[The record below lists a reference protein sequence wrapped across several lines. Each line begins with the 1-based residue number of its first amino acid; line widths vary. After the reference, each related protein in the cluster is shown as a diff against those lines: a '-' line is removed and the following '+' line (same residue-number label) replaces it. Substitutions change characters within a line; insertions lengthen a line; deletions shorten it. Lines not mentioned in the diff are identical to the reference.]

1 MYVMILLQIDF
12 LENLMDYRLGKPKF
26 QLKVTGEKKRLV
38 FKKKTDESF
47 VRNIEGTENAQP
59 FSGNIGCYSRSLCME
74 N

>member
-1 MYVMILLQIDF
+1 MGVYRQTQILAKSD
-12 LENLMDYRLGKPKF
+12 R
-26 QLKVTGEKKRLV
+26 KKKT
-38 FKKKTDESF
+38 FSIKKKTDESF